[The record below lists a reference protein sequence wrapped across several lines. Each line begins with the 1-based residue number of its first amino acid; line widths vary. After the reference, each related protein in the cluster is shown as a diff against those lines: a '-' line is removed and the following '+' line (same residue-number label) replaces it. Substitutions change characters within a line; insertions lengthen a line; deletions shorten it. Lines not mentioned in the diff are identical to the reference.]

1 MPLGHRSSFTLIVPH
16 PENQIVSHQSTTLSQ
31 HAITERAREI
41 ARLLATVQ
49 VRGFL
54 AYKFLP
60 LNYSDEI
67 ELGLLLNQRV
77 NSSPVTPKDSDATK
91 Q

>member
-1 MPLGHRSSFTLIVPH
+1 MSD
-16 PENQIVSHQSTTLSQ
+16 QSTNITQ
-31 HAITERAREI
+31 HAITQRAREI
-41 ARLLATVQ
+41 ARLLAKAQ

-77 NSSPVTPKDSDATK
+77 NSSPETSKDSDATG

>member
-1 MPLGHRSSFTLIVPH
+1 MPY
-16 PENQIVSHQSTTLSQ
+16 QSTTPTQ
-31 HAITERAREI
+31 RAVTERAREI
-41 ARLLATVQ
+41 ARLLAKVQ

-77 NSSPVTPKDSDATK
+77 NSSPETSKDSDANK